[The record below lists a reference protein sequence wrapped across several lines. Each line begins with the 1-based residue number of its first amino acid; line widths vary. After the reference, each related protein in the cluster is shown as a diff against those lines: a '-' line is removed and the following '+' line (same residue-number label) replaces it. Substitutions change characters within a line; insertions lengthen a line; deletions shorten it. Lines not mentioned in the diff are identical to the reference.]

1 MKRLR
6 KLLGILLTGVMALTL
21 LAGCAGTASLNEKE
35 ILATIKDYCKVS
47 GYYDDDDIETDTTN
61 YAKKAADAIKTY
73 YSDPEKDQTI
83 SVEKLVA
90 SADYYYNPSS
100 ATNVAK
106 DAAEITAAVIP
117 DGSTDK
123 FYLHCIAAEPYMV
136 PSLKAQQ
143 NMLIAQSLLSSRS
156 SQLSRPGH
164 SGDKVFLSLC
174 TETFNGKTYIFL
186 IARCPAA

>member
-35 ILATIKDYCKVS
+35 ILATIKDYYKVS
-47 GYYDDDDIETDTTN
+47 GYGDIETDTTN
-61 YAKKAADAIKTY
+61 YAKKAAAAIKTY

-90 SADYYYNPSS
+90 SADHYSED
-100 ATNVAK
+100 VAK
-106 DAAEITAAVIP
+106 IRAAVIP
-117 DGSTDK
+117 EGSTDS
-123 FYLHCIAAEPYMV
+123 FYLNCIAAEPYMV

-143 NMLIAQSLLSSRS
+143 NMLIAQSLLFSSS
-156 SQLSRPGH
+156 SQLSSSDR

-174 TETFNGKTYIFL
+174 TETFNGKTYIFV
-186 IARCPAA
+186 IARSPVA

>member
-35 ILATIKDYCKVS
+35 ILATIKDYYKVS
-47 GYYDDDDIETDTTN
+47 GYGDIETDTAN
-61 YAKKAADAIKTY
+61 YAKKAAAAIKTY
-73 YSDPEKDQTI
+73 YSDPEKDQTL
-83 SVEKLVA
+83 SVEELVA
-90 SADYYYNPSS
+90 SADHYSED
-100 ATNVAK
+100 VAK
-106 DAAEITAAVIP
+106 IAPAVIP
-117 DGSTDK
+117 EGSTDS
-123 FYLHCIAAEPYMV
+123 FYLNCIAAEPYMV

-143 NMLIAQSLLSSRS
+143 NMLIAQSLLFSSS
-156 SQLSRPGH
+156 SQLNRSDR

>member
-35 ILATIKDYCKVS
+35 ILATIKDYGKVLGS
-47 GYYDDDDIETDTTN
+47 GDIETDTTN

-73 YSDPEKDQTI
+73 YSDPEKDQTL
-83 SVEKLVA
+83 SVEELVA
-90 SADYYYNPSS
+90 SADRYSND
-100 ATNVAK
+100 VAK
-106 DAAEITAAVIP
+106 IAAAVIP
-117 DGSTDK
+117 ERSTDT
-123 FYLHCIAAEPYMV
+123 FYLYCIAAEPYMV

-143 NMLIAQSLLSSRS
+143 NMLIAQSLLSSHS
-156 SQLSRPGH
+156 SQLSRSGRP
-164 SGDKVFLSLC
+164 GDKVFLSLC

-186 IARCPAA
+186 IDRSPVA

>member
-90 SADYYYNPSS
+90 SADHYSED
-100 ATNVAK
+100 V
-106 DAAEITAAVIP
+106 AEIAAAVIP
-117 DGSTDK
+117 EGSTDS
-123 FYLHCIAAEPYMV
+123 FHLNCIAAEPYMV

-143 NMLIAQSLLSSRS
+143 NMLIAQSLLFSSS
-156 SQLSRPGH
+156 SQLSRPGR

>member
-73 YSDPEKDQTI
+73 YSDPENDQTL
-83 SVEKLVA
+83 SVEELVA
-90 SADYYYNPSS
+90 SAEYDYTPSS
-100 ATNVAK
+100 AKDVAK
-106 DAAEITAAVIP
+106 IAVAVVP
-117 DGSTDK
+117 KGSTDS

-143 NMLIAQSLLSSRS
+143 NMLIAQSLLSSFP
-156 SQLSRPGH
+156 SQLSRPGRP
-164 SGDKVFLSLC
+164 GNKAFLSLC

>member
-35 ILATIKDYCKVS
+35 ILATIKDYYKVS
-47 GYYDDDDIETDTTN
+47 GYGDIETDTAN
-61 YAKKAADAIKTY
+61 YAKKAAAAIKTY
-73 YSDPEKDQTI
+73 YSDPEKDQTL
-83 SVEKLVA
+83 SVEELVA
-90 SADYYYNPSS
+90 SADRYS
-100 ATNVAK
+100 TDVAK
-106 DAAEITAAVIP
+106 IAAAVIP
-117 DGSTDK
+117 EGSTDS
-123 FYLHCIAAEPYMV
+123 FYLNCIAAEPYMV

-143 NMLIAQSLLSSRS
+143 NMLIAQSLLFSSS
-156 SQLSRPGH
+156 SQLNRSDR

>member
-35 ILATIKDYCKVS
+35 ILATIKDYGKLS
-47 GYYDDDDIETDTTN
+47 GYVDIETDTAN

-73 YSDPEKDQTI
+73 YSDPEKDQTL
-83 SVEKLVA
+83 SVEELVA
-90 SADYYYNPSS
+90 SADHYSED
-100 ATNVAK
+100 V
-106 DAAEITAAVIP
+106 AEIAAAVIP
-117 DGSTDK
+117 EGSTDS
-123 FYLHCIAAEPYMV
+123 FYLNCIAAEPYMV

-143 NMLIAQSLLSSRS
+143 NMLIAQSLLFSSS
-156 SQLSRPGH
+156 SQLSRSDR

>member
-35 ILATIKDYCKVS
+35 ILATIKDYYKVS
-47 GYYDDDDIETDTTN
+47 GYGDIETDTTN
-61 YAKKAADAIKTY
+61 YAKKAAAAIKTY

-83 SVEKLVA
+83 SVEELVA
-90 SADYYYNPSS
+90 SADHYSED
-100 ATNVAK
+100 V
-106 DAAEITAAVIP
+106 AEIAAAVIP
-117 DGSTDK
+117 EGSTDS
-123 FYLHCIAAEPYMV
+123 FYLNCIAAEPYMV

-143 NMLIAQSLLSSRS
+143 NMLIAQSLLFSRS
-156 SQLSRPGH
+156 SQLSSSDR

-174 TETFNGKTYIFL
+174 TETFNGKTYIFV
-186 IARCPAA
+186 IARSPVA

>member
-90 SADYYYNPSS
+90 SADHYSED
-100 ATNVAK
+100 VAK
-106 DAAEITAAVIP
+106 IATAVIP
-117 DGSTDK
+117 KGSTDS
-123 FYLHCIAAEPYMV
+123 FHLNCIAAEPYMV

-143 NMLIAQSLLSSRS
+143 NMLIAQSLLFSSS
-156 SQLSRPGH
+156 SQLSSPGR

>member
-35 ILATIKDYCKVS
+35 ILATIKDYYKVS
-47 GYYDDDDIETDTTN
+47 GYGDIETDTTN

-73 YSDPEKDQTI
+73 YSDPEHDQTI
-83 SVEKLVA
+83 SVEELVA
-90 SADYYYNPSS
+90 SADHYSED
-100 ATNVAK
+100 VAK
-106 DAAEITAAVIP
+106 IRAAVIP
-117 DGSTDK
+117 EGSTDS
-123 FYLHCIAAEPYMV
+123 FYLNCIAAEPYMV

-143 NMLIAQSLLSSRS
+143 NMLIAQSLLFSSS
-156 SQLSRPGH
+156 SQLSHSDR

-174 TETFNGKTYIFL
+174 TETFNGKTYIFV
-186 IARCPAA
+186 IARSPVA

>member
-35 ILATIKDYCKVS
+35 ILATIKDYYKVS
-47 GYYDDDDIETDTTN
+47 GYGDIETDTTN

-73 YSDPEKDQTI
+73 YSDPKNDQTL
-83 SVEKLVA
+83 SVEELVA
-90 SADYYYNPSS
+90 SADHYSED
-100 ATNVAK
+100 VAK
-106 DAAEITAAVIP
+106 IRAAVIP
-117 DGSTDK
+117 EGSTDS
-123 FYLHCIAAEPYMV
+123 FYLNCIAAEPYMV

-143 NMLIAQSLLSSRS
+143 NMLIAQSLLFSSS
-156 SQLSRPGH
+156 SQLSRSDR

-174 TETFNGKTYIFL
+174 TETFNGKTYIFV
-186 IARCPAA
+186 IARSPVA

>member
-6 KLLGILLTGVMALTL
+6 KLLGILLTGVIALTL

-35 ILATIKDYCKVS
+35 ILATIKDYYKVS
-47 GYYDDDDIETDTTN
+47 GYGDIETDTTN

-73 YSDPEKDQTI
+73 YSDPKNDQTL
-83 SVEKLVA
+83 SVEELVA
-90 SADYYYNPSS
+90 SADHYSED
-100 ATNVAK
+100 VAK
-106 DAAEITAAVIP
+106 IRAAVIP
-117 DGSTDK
+117 EGSTDS
-123 FYLHCIAAEPYMV
+123 FYLNCIAAEPYMV

-143 NMLIAQSLLSSRS
+143 NMLIAQSLLFSSSSR
-156 SQLSRPGH
+156 LSRFDR

>member
-35 ILATIKDYCKVS
+35 ILATIKDYYKVS
-47 GYYDDDDIETDTTN
+47 GYGDIETDPTN

-73 YSDPEKDQTI
+73 YSDPEHDQTI
-83 SVEKLVA
+83 SVEELVA
-90 SADYYYNPSS
+90 SADHYSED
-100 ATNVAK
+100 VAK
-106 DAAEITAAVIP
+106 IRAAVIP
-117 DGSTDK
+117 EGSTDS
-123 FYLHCIAAEPYMV
+123 FYLNCIAAEPYMV

-143 NMLIAQSLLSSRS
+143 NMLIAQSLLFSSS
-156 SQLSRPGH
+156 SQLSSSDR

-174 TETFNGKTYIFL
+174 TETFNGKTYIFV
-186 IARCPAA
+186 IARSPVA

>member
-90 SADYYYNPSS
+90 SAEYDYTPSS
-100 ATNVAK
+100 AKDIAKIAVAVVP
-106 DAAEITAAVIP
+106 E
-117 DGSTDK
+117 GSTDS

-143 NMLIAQSLLSSRS
+143 NMLIAQSLLSHP
-156 SQLSRPGH
+156 SQLSRSGRP
-164 SGDKVFLSLC
+164 GDKVFLSLC

>member
-35 ILATIKDYCKVS
+35 ILATIKDYCKVFGS
-47 GYYDDDDIETDTTN
+47 GDIETDTTN

-73 YSDPEKDQTI
+73 YSDPEHDQTI

-90 SADYYYNPSS
+90 SADYYYYPSS
-100 ATNVAK
+100 AADVAK
-106 DAAEITAAVIP
+106 IAVAVVP
-117 DGSTDK
+117 EGSTDS

-143 NMLIAQSLLSSRS
+143 NMLIAQSLLSHP
-156 SQLSRPGH
+156 SQLNRSDRPGN
-164 SGDKVFLSLC
+164 KAFLSLC

>member
-47 GYYDDDDIETDTTN
+47 GYYYDDDIETDTTN

-90 SADYYYNPSS
+90 SAEYDYTPSS
-100 ATNVAK
+100 AKDVAK
-106 DAAEITAAVIP
+106 IAVAVVP
-117 DGSTDK
+117 EGSTDS

-143 NMLIAQSLLSSRS
+143 NMLIAQSLLSHPT
-156 SQLSRPGH
+156 QLSRPGR

>member
-35 ILATIKDYCKVS
+35 LLATIKDYHKVS
-47 GYYDDDDIETDTTN
+47 GFGDVETDTTN
-61 YAKKAADAIKTY
+61 YAKKAAAAIKTY
-73 YSDPEKDQTI
+73 YSNPENDQTI

-90 SADYYYNPSS
+90 SADYYYYPSS
-100 ATNVAK
+100 AADVAK
-106 DAAEITAAVIP
+106 IAAAVIP
-117 DGSTDK
+117 EESTDT
-123 FYLHCIAAEPYMV
+123 FFLYCIAAEPHMV

-143 NMLIAQSLLSSRS
+143 NMLIAQSLLSHP
-156 SQLSRPGH
+156 SQLSRSGR

-174 TETFNGKTYIFL
+174 TETFNGKLYVFL
-186 IARCPAA
+186 IDRSPVA

>member
-35 ILATIKDYCKVS
+35 ILATIKDYYKVS
-47 GYYDDDDIETDTTN
+47 GYDDIETDTTN

-73 YSDPEKDQTI
+73 YSDPENDQTL
-83 SVEKLVA
+83 SVEELVA
-90 SADYYYNPSS
+90 SADYFSDPKD
-100 ATNVAK
+100 VAK
-106 DAAEITAAVIP
+106 IAAAVKP
-117 DGSTDK
+117 EGSTDS

-143 NMLIAQSLLSSRS
+143 NMLIAQSLLSHPT
-156 SQLSRPGH
+156 QLSRPGR

>member
-35 ILATIKDYCKVS
+35 ILATIKDYYKVY
-47 GYYDDDDIETDTTN
+47 GYGDIETDTTN

-73 YSDPEKDQTI
+73 YSDPKNDQTL
-83 SVEKLVA
+83 SVEELVA
-90 SADYYYNPSS
+90 SADHYSED
-100 ATNVAK
+100 VAK
-106 DAAEITAAVIP
+106 IRAAVIP
-117 DGSTDK
+117 EGSTDS
-123 FYLHCIAAEPYMV
+123 FYLNCIAAEPYMV

-143 NMLIAQSLLSSRS
+143 NMLIAQSLLFSSS
-156 SQLSRPGH
+156 SQLSRSDR

-174 TETFNGKTYIFL
+174 TETFNGKTYIFV
-186 IARCPAA
+186 IARSPVA

>member
-35 ILATIKDYCKVS
+35 ILATIKDSYKVLDY
-47 GYYDDDDIETDTTN
+47 GDVETDTTN

-73 YSDPEKDQTI
+73 YSDPEKDQTL
-83 SVEKLVA
+83 SVEELVA
-90 SADYYYNPSS
+90 SADYYSED
-100 ATNVAK
+100 VAK
-106 DAAEITAAVIP
+106 IRAAVIP
-117 DGSTDK
+117 EGSTDS
-123 FYLHCIAAEPYMV
+123 FYLNCIAAEPYMV

-143 NMLIAQSLLSSRS
+143 NMLIAQSLLFSSSSR
-156 SQLSRPGH
+156 LSRFDS

-174 TETFNGKTYIFL
+174 TETFNGKTYIFV
-186 IARCPAA
+186 IARSPVA

>member
-35 ILATIKDYCKVS
+35 ILATIKDYYKVS
-47 GYYDDDDIETDTTN
+47 GYGDIETDTTN
-61 YAKKAADAIKTY
+61 YAKKAAAAIKTY
-73 YSDPEKDQTI
+73 YSDPKNDQTL
-83 SVEKLVA
+83 SVEELVA
-90 SADYYYNPSS
+90 SADHYSED
-100 ATNVAK
+100 V
-106 DAAEITAAVIP
+106 AEIAAAVIP
-117 DGSTDK
+117 EGSTDS
-123 FYLHCIAAEPYMV
+123 FYLNCIAAEPYMV

-143 NMLIAQSLLSSRS
+143 NMLIAQSLLFSSS
-156 SQLSRPGH
+156 SQLSHFDR